1 MCSAADRR
9 ITAIVSVS
17 AFTELPWTFGTSGN
31 ATTRPLSH
39 TPWSVPHHYGDL
51 LYCPAYYAQAH
62 IRLHH
67 HVIGIELTPGIVR
80 TQFNEGPLIDS
91 IIKSYSV
98 YFLPAGSVIEV
109 RKEQPIEFM
118 LATIDPELIK
128 RLFPQFADSDLI
140 HNMAIP
146 VENIVD
152 RQLAAM
158 AASIRRHLLRG
169 ERPGGLAT
177 DLVNAALAILWARI
191 EKGDVAVPNLALTA
205 NKLRRALQFIEA
217 NYTRKIKV
225 EDIAGA
231 AGGISACHFAH
242 GFTAALGQSPHQY
255 IIENRLRLARDMLL
269 HTTDQLAEI
278 ACATGF
284 LDQAHMTETF
294 RRKIG
299 VTPAKI
305 RSFWPYGLQAGLAN

>member
-1 MCSAADRR
+1 MSQ
-9 ITAIVSVS
+9 SP
-17 AFTELPWTFGTSGN
+17 FTELPWTFGTSGN
-31 ATTRPLSH
+31 ATTRLLSH
-39 TPWSVPHHYGDL
+39 APWSVLHHYGDL
-51 LYCPAYYAQAH
+51 LYCPAAYAQAH

-67 HVIGIELTPGIVR
+67 HVIGIELNPGIVR
-80 TQFNEGPLIDS
+80 TQFNEGPLVDS
-91 IIKSYSV
+91 IIKSHSV

-118 LATIDPELIK
+118 LATIDPARIG

-152 RQLAAM
+152 HRLAAM
-158 AASIRRHLLRG
+158 AASIRRRLLRG
-169 ERPGGLAT
+169 ERPVELAT
-177 DLVNAALAILWARI
+177 DLVNTALATLWAHL
-191 EKGDVAVPNLALTA
+191 EKGVATAPNLALTA

-255 IIENRLRLARDMLL
+255 ILEHRLRSAREMLL
-269 HTTDQLAEI
+269 HTTDRLAEI

-284 LDQAHMTETF
+284 SDQAHMTETF

-305 RSFWPYGLQAGLAN
+305 RSFWPDGLQGGFAN